1 MKGFEVMK
9 DQMKGLDE
17 KMKGFEVMKDQLK

>member
-1 MKGFEVMK
+1 MKGLDEKMKGFDVMK

-17 KMKGFEVMKDQLK
+17 KIDQIK